1 MSIKSILCVY
11 SGNADEANALITA
24 FNLTHTVKGSLR
36 VLHLAE
42 PPILYA
48 ATIGA
53 GYASGQYPDGAAVK
67 ILEQS
72 ARELTE
78 TALKSVT
85 NLSQAHSVELVED
98 SVKAVAGLAQASF
111 RTLVG
116 TTAECLPKDGRS
128 VDIIV
133 VGYDNSPDGNLETVL
148 TALFKTGS
156 PVLAIPRL
164 PGAALSTTGFAR
176 KVAIAWDG
184 SLTAS
189 RALRAALPYLLHAES
204 VYLVSIEGM
213 SDPVDTMGD
222 ADIVRYLAVHGISA
236 EFIHCERVAHGIGHI
251 LLEKAN
257 DLGADL
263 LVMGAYG
270 HGHFGEMILG
280 GVSNH
285 LLKHSRIPLLLAH

>member
-11 SGNADEANALITA
+11 SGNADETNALSTA

-36 VLHLAE
+36 VVHLANA
-42 PPILYA
+42 PILYA

-53 GYASGQYPDGAAVK
+53 GYASGPDPAGDAVD
-67 ILEQS
+67 ILEKD

-78 TALKSVT
+78 TALKSVIS
-85 NLSQAHSVELVED
+85 LSQTHSVEFVDE
-98 SVKAVAGLAQASF
+98 SVKAIAGRTQASF
-111 RTLVG
+111 RTLIG
-116 TTAECLPKDGRS
+116 TAAECLPKDGRS
-128 VDIIV
+128 VDLIIT
-133 VGYDNSPDGNLETVL
+133 GYDNSPNGNLETVL

-164 PGAALSTTGFAR
+164 PGAVLSTAGYAR
-176 KVAIAWDG
+176 TVAVAWDG

-189 RALRAALPYLLHAES
+189 RALRAAIPHLIHAES
-204 VYLVSIEGM
+204 VYVVGIEGM
-213 SDPVDTMGD
+213 GDSIDTLGE
-222 ADIVRYLAVHGISA
+222 ADIVEYLAVHGIAA
-236 EFIHCERVAHGIGHI
+236 EFIHCERVGHGIGHI
-251 LLEKAN
+251 LLEKAT
-257 DLGADL
+257 DLKADL

-270 HGHFGEMILG
+270 RGHIGEMILG